1 MNDNRCIFCGEI
13 IPEGR
18 QVCPECERKALNGKL
33 NRAEIR
39 RIQKQQSKQSARFYV
54 TQAEVE
60 RMVKEALFRSQKH
73 MIEEY
78 NEEFI
83 ARDSEIKN
91 QLINFLHRLWLSALG
106 EYGITDR
113 ELTHNLDQYV
123 KQKFRLFSEYI
134 DMGESDHA
142 REMLADIGVPA
153 SIVGLAEKHWRASPD
168 DDITIEIED
177 E

>member
-1 MNDNRCIFCGEI
+1 MTYLDNELQHLSRADFR
-13 IPEGR
+13 R
-18 QVCPECERKALNGKL
+18 Q
-33 NRAEIR
+33 
-39 RIQKQQSKQSARFYV
+39 QKQTAKQSKRFYV

-60 RMVKEALFRSQKH
+60 QMVKEALTRSQKK

-78 NEEFI
+78 NAEFI
-83 ARDSEIKN
+83 ARDADIKN
-91 QLINFLHRLWLSALG
+91 ELINFLHRLWLSALG

-168 DDITIEIED
+168 EEITIDIEED
-177 E
+177 

>member
-1 MNDNRCIFCGEI
+1 MTYLDNELQHLSRADFR
-13 IPEGR
+13 R
-18 QVCPECERKALNGKL
+18 Q
-33 NRAEIR
+33 
-39 RIQKQQSKQSARFYV
+39 QKQTAKQSKRFYV

-60 RMVKEALFRSQKH
+60 QMVKEALQRSQKK

-78 NEEFI
+78 NAEFV
-83 ARDSEIKN
+83 ARDAEIKN
-91 QLINFLHRLWLSALG
+91 QLINFLHRLWLTALG

-123 KQKFRLFSEYI
+123 KRRFKEFSDYLE
-134 DMGESDHA
+134 MGESDHA

-168 DDITIEIED
+168 EEITIDIEED
-177 E
+177 